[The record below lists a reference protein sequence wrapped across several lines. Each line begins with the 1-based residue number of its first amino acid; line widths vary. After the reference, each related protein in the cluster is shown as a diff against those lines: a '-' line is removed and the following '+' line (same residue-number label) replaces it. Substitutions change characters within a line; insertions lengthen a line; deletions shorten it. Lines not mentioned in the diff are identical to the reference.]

1 MKQRLGIAQAL
12 LNNPKILILD
22 EPTVGLDPK
31 ERVKFRNIISEL
43 SADKI
48 ILLSTHIVSDV
59 EAIAKEI
66 LILKDGNFVERGSA
80 KELLSLIDGQVW
92 EFRVSERDW
101 QRFAKDYVIVNERI
115 EPDGIVLRVISDDSP
130 FEGAQRIVPSL
141 EDLYIYYFREEV
153 NG

>member
-80 KELLSLIDGQVW
+80 KELLSLIEGQVW
-92 EFRVSERDW
+92 EFRVSEREW

-115 EPDGIVLRVISDDSP
+115 EPGGIVLRVISDESP

-141 EDLYIYYFREEV
+141 EDLYIYYFREEE